1 MDNPG
6 VFTLAPAQIGVAAG
20 PFTFSP
26 IIDLDGM
33 TAVTLEANF
42 QYGSGGTTCSAIVAT
57 SFDGGTTWRHI
68 ARFDFTTAA
77 DVKVANLSGL
87 TPVGIA
93 DNAYV
98 DLATESIRDG
108 LLGDRL
114 CAIIVSTGTYVNTT
128 LSVRAAVR

>member
-6 VFTLAPAQIGVAAG
+6 VFTLAATQIAAAAG
-20 PFTFSP
+20 PVTLTP
-26 IIDLDGM
+26 IVDLDGM

-57 SFDGGTTWRHI
+57 SFDDGTTWRHI

-87 TPVGIA
+87 TPIGIA
-93 DNAYV
+93 DNIYV
-98 DLATESIRDG
+98 DLASESIRDG
-108 LLGDRL
+108 FLGDRL
-114 CAIIVSTGTYVNTT
+114 CAIIVSTGTYVNTV
-128 LSVRAAVR
+128 LSVRASVR